1 MTKEEAERNI
11 QFAEYLR
18 KPELKQAHGQLRDR
32 NEGRCCLGHACDFM
46 RAQTGRGEWRFN
58 EIVGSTASL
67 WSFKIDGIMA
77 SDLPPEQV
85 SKWFGWPRLMIPN
98 QNLEEHFR
106 DPLLTI
112 RDRVTGEPS
121 RTYAS
126 CHNDTLERTLPEIAE
141 GFQKLGED
149 GLANAGN

>member
-46 RAQTGRGEWRFN
+46 RAQTGRGEWRFT
-58 EIVGSTASL
+58 EAGSSTASF
-67 WSFKIDGIMA
+67 WSFKIDAIET

-85 SKWFGWPRLMIPN
+85 AKWFGWAR
-98 QNLEEHFR
+98 QTKEGTSR

-112 RDRVTGEPS
+112 RYLATGELS
-121 RTYAS
+121 RSYAS
-126 CHNDTLERTLPEIAE
+126 RHNDTLGRTLPEIAE

-149 GLANAGN
+149 VLANAGN